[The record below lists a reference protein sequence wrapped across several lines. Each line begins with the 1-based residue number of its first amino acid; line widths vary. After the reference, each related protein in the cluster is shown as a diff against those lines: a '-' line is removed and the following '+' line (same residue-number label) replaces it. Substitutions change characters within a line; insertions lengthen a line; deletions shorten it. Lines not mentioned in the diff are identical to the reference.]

1 LQELIDLI
9 EEATSF
15 ASGTSKIV
23 GRKPEWNFTLKQW
36 TGCKWRLQYRGS
48 RDGFQAKTFHSSCN
62 NKGPTLT
69 IVQCT
74 KGYVFGGYARVP
86 WTSSASHHSDTNA
99 FLFTLTN
106 PSNLAPTK
114 FARTGSGNEL
124 YDGISYGPTFGG
136 GHGSYNYEFD
146 LHIADQCNSNT
157 SSYSVLGSSFSNSS
171 GSSSVLTGTKNFQV
185 KEIEVFVME

>member
-1 LQELIDLI
+1 LQELIDLM
-9 EEATSF
+9 EEAASF
-15 ASGTSKIV
+15 ASGTSKIA
-23 GRKPEWNFTLKQW
+23 GRNSEWNSTLKQW
-36 TGCKWRLQYRGS
+36 TGCNWRLQYRGS

-86 WTSSASHHSDTNA
+86 WTSSGSYRSDPNA
-99 FLFTLTN
+99 FLFTLSN

-124 YDGISYGPTFGG
+124 YDETSYGPTFGS
-136 GHGSYNYEFD
+136 GHD
-146 LHIADQCNSNT
+146 LYIADQCNSNT
-157 SSYSVLGSSFSNSS
+157 TSRSTLGYSFSNSS